1 MIVAKTKMA
10 EMPQRCNECSL
21 SVLRPGWPKY
31 YRTCRISGSL
41 CSTETD
47 DNGNTRYIKPD
58 DCPLIEI

>member
-1 MIVAKTKMA
+1 MIAAKTKMA

-21 SVLRPGWPKY
+21 SVLQPGWPKY
-31 YRTCRISGSL
+31 IRICSISGSY

-47 DNGNTRYIKPD
+47 DNGRIRYIKPY